1 MARTIAVVESVTV
14 TDDITGQ
21 VFSGVTGDMGE
32 WMDVQSYRVTFER
45 IDANGEVV
53 STAFTKDVDMH
64 DYTFTAL
71 ESFINRDSDRN
82 MFELLLSIWK
92 MPTATVEALWAFIT
106 GGIVANLL
114 SVLGAKPK
122 PATNGTNKTT
132 NGNPYTAYVRAY
144 AIAHKWVN
152 AAGKEV
158 STHGKMSVDVIVKF
172 QTKTGI
178 TPDKFANGERVSV
191 ETETPAS

>member
-32 WMDVQSYRVTFER
+32 WMDIQSYRVTFER
-45 IDANGEVV
+45 IDVNGEVV
-53 STAFTKDVDMH
+53 STAFAKDVDMH

-71 ESFINRDSDRN
+71 ERFINGDSDRN

-92 MPTATVEALWAFIT
+92 VPAATVEALWAFIT

-144 AIAHKWVN
+144 AIANQLKN
-152 AAGKEV
+152 SAGELV
-158 STHGKMSVDVIVKF
+158 SAKGKLSNDVVIQF

-178 TPDKFANGERVSV
+178 TPDKFANGERVPV
-191 ETETPAS
+191 ETPAS